1 MKSLEM
7 QLNEERE
14 NVKCFER
21 INSELKTEIH
31 RLRLLMAQT
40 ELEERIQKLP
50 TEGKER
56 LRKAFPGTDI
66 GGLKEAVNVETRM
79 SKQDIRVEKILRGAR

>member
-1 MKSLEM
+1 MVSLEM

-14 NVKCFER
+14 TVKCFER

-31 RLRLLMAQT
+31 RLRLLIAQT

-50 TEGKER
+50 QAAQER
-56 LRKAFPGTDI
+56 LRTAFPGTNI
-66 GGLKEAVNVETRM
+66 GGLKQAVN
-79 SKQDIRVEKILRGAR
+79 IEKRKAGVL